1 LGIER
6 VALVNSFEKTQGFE
20 YLREVMH
27 SYAPLSDQTW
37 QRLVSYCEYKTI
49 AKKALLYPSGQV
61 PTSFSFVCRGLF
73 RAYNLD
79 AGGSEY
85 NKTFFFEGRFPGSM
99 TALLTQTPTA
109 LSIEALEDSTVIEI
123 NFKGFRQLL
132 LESEDLKLF
141 QIYYLEKNW
150 LLRSDARDNAFV
162 QEDARARYLRFLN
175 EFAQL
180 SPRLAQYHIASHIGV
195 TPTQLSRIRKKL
207 DV

>member
-1 LGIER
+1 MSL
-6 VALVNSFEKTQGFE
+6 ANSLEEIQAFE

-27 SYAPLSDQTW
+27 GYAPLSDQTW
-37 QRLVSYCEYKTI
+37 QRLVSYCEFKTI
-49 AKKALLYPSGQV
+49 AKKALLYPNGV
-61 PTSFSFVCRGLF
+61 IPTSFSFVCKGLF

-79 AGGSEY
+79 AGGGEY

-99 TALLTQTPTA
+99 TALLTQSATA
-109 LSIEALEDSTVIEI
+109 LSVEALEDSAVIEI

-132 LESEDLKLF
+132 LQSEDLKLF

-162 QEDARARYLRFLN
+162 QEDASARYLRFLT

-180 SPRLAQYHIASHIGV
+180 SQRLAQYHIASHIGV

-207 DV
+207 GI

>member
-1 LGIER
+1 MGIER

-49 AKKALLYPSGQV
+49 AKKA
-61 PTSFSFVCRGLF
+61 TSFSFVCRGLF
-73 RAYNLD
+73 RAFNLD